1 MATPTLTGRQAPP
14 ARPPSTRPPGR
25 LADLTAL
32 VRPGQWTK
40 NLVVV
45 PLGLLGAPRTDAG
58 ALGGALA
65 ALAVFTLASALVYLV
80 NDLGDRDRDRRHPEK
95 RHRPIAAGRI
105 GTATAVSFAAVLA
118 ALLLATVGLTV
129 ATGGAGLADWWPV
142 AAYLV
147 LNAAYSRGLKHVPL
161 LDVFIVALGFVLR
174 LAQGCLASGNPVPSW
189 LALGLFSLCLLLI
202 LGKRR
207 HEMAVGG
214 VLHRPA
220 LRGYT
225 VGFLDQL
232 LAFTAVLAA
241 VSYVLH
247 VQASPVFGAHG
258 PLVAVLT
265 APFALFGLARYL
277 QLLVVDAGGGNPTRA
292 LFSDRMTVS
301 NALLW
306 AGLLAG
312 AWLLGR
318 LGS

>member
-1 MATPTLTGRQAPP
+1 MATPTLTGREAPAVRPP
-14 ARPPSTRPPGR
+14 ASRPPGR

-45 PLGLLGAPRTDAG
+45 PLGLLGAPRLDGG
-58 ALGGALA
+58 ALVGALA
-65 ALAVFTLASALVYLV
+65 AIAVFTLASALIYLV
-80 NDLGDRDRDRRHPEK
+80 NDIGDRDRDRRHPEK

-105 GTATAVSFAAVLA
+105 GVGTAVSFAAVLA
-118 ALLLATVGLTV
+118 ALLAGTVGLT
-129 ATGGAGLADWWPV
+129 ALTGTAELADWWPV
-142 AAYLV
+142 AAYIA
-147 LNAAYSRGLKHVPL
+147 LNAAYSKGLKHVPL
-161 LDVFIVALGFVLR
+161 VDVFIVALGFVLR
-174 LAQGCLASGNPVPSW
+174 LAQGCLAAGNPVPDW
-189 LALGLFSLCLLLI
+189 LALCVFSLCLLLI

-225 VGFLDQL
+225 LGFLDQL
-232 LAFTAVLAA
+232 LAFTAVLTA
-241 VSYVLH
+241 VSYVLY
-247 VQASPVFGAHG
+247 VQGSTAFGAHG
-258 PLVAVLT
+258 PLVAVLS

-277 QLLVVDAGGGNPTRA
+277 QLIVVDSGGGNPSRA
-292 LFSDRMTVS
+292 LFSDRTTVS

-306 AGLLAG
+306 SALLAG